1 MTICFR
7 TLLCL
12 WVLSIAVTRCTIEKP
27 TQYGTVPLL
36 SLYYPLAA
44 DNWWV
49 SRRVR
54 VEGDTTGIDTV
65 RFEIIRKEQISGWA
79 SYVGVWQPARD
90 TSWLV
95 LSSDELRV
103 YSHSPTDSSS
113 YHVVLKLPLVVG
125 DTWAYQPSEND
136 GLFAY
141 VASRTES
148 VVVPAGRF
156 TGCLKVEVKEST
168 GEVVLTCDFA
178 PNVGMVHSRK
188 AGPSGW
194 DSELL
199 EYHVAEESIDWP

>member
-1 MTICFR
+1 MSIRVLKHEGFMTICFR

-79 SYVGVWQPARD
+79 SYVGV
-90 TSWLV
+90 
-95 LSSDELRV
+95 
-103 YSHSPTDSSS
+103 
-113 YHVVLKLPLVVG
+113 
-125 DTWAYQPSEND
+125 
-136 GLFAY
+136 
-141 VASRTES
+141 
-148 VVVPAGRF
+148 
-156 TGCLKVEVKEST
+156 
-168 GEVVLTCDFA
+168 
-178 PNVGMVHSRK
+178 
-188 AGPSGW
+188 
-194 DSELL
+194 
-199 EYHVAEESIDWP
+199 